1 MRGHPVEMRAAIV
14 PVKEWL
20 GSGKA
25 MAQITIPGESPNDR
39 AAADWALEALGLVTE
54 RKKDLDIR
62 RGSDQDPII
71 LSVELNEEELQRLRE
86 GEGTFHLPWEGDCRG
101 IYIVNPDVQQLEVAE
116 SQRVI
121 IGIGLQVAANQ
132 KKRLWTT
139 THQFIEEEL
148 KKDKTPR
155 NPVTLQQEPAATAQ
169 TIEAWEAYKR
179 YVWQQ
184 TGLGTP
190 ITLHN
195 VSWFW
200 RVQNGESRTGGD
212 PKNMPIRIDSIKPRG
227 PTPLFNTIETATI
240 KAMQA
245 LAVEL
250 GVEITTRLVEPVHL
264 SMVERL
270 LGQRVPI
277 TDSRKNNRVD
287 FKWAVIRCMAHHC
300 SCEFK
305 PVCSY
310 LCAAICVCSYLCAAI
325 CVQLSVC
332 AAIWVCSYL
341 YAAICV
347 CSYLCAAICVQLSMC
362 SYLCAAIR
370 VQLSVCAA
378 ICVCSYLWAAICV
391 CSYLCAAICVCY
403 ICAAIGVQLSVC
415 AAICVCSYLG
425 VQLSL
430 CYCQCCSI
438 LLPVLLYVTASVA
451 LCYCQCRS
459 VLLPVLL
466 CGTASAALCYC
477 QRCSMLLP
485 VLLCVTASVALC

>member
-1 MRGHPVEMRAAIV
+1 MEMRAAIV

-39 AAADWALEALGLVTE
+39 AAEDWALEALGLETE
-54 RKKDLDIR
+54 RKKDLNIR

-116 SQRVI
+116 SQRII
-121 IGIGLQVAANQ
+121 IGIGLQVAATQ

-148 KKDKTPR
+148 KKDQTPR

-212 PKNMPIRIDSIKPRG
+212 PKNMPNRIDSIKPRG
-227 PTPLFNTIETATI
+227 PTPLFNIIETATI

-270 LGQRVPI
+270 LDDDYNLFLI
-277 TDSRKNNRVD
+277 
-287 FKWAVIRCMAHHC
+287 
-300 SCEFK
+300 
-305 PVCSY
+305 SY
-310 LCAAICVCSYLCAAI
+310 E
-325 CVQLSVC
+325 
-332 AAIWVCSYL
+332 
-341 YAAICV
+341 
-347 CSYLCAAICVQLSMC
+347 
-362 SYLCAAIR
+362 
-370 VQLSVCAA
+370 
-378 ICVCSYLWAAICV
+378 
-391 CSYLCAAICVCY
+391 
-403 ICAAIGVQLSVC
+403 
-415 AAICVCSYLG
+415 
-425 VQLSL
+425 
-430 CYCQCCSI
+430 
-438 LLPVLLYVTASVA
+438 T
-451 LCYCQCRS
+451 
-459 VLLPVLL
+459 
-466 CGTASAALCYC
+466 
-477 QRCSMLLP
+477 
-485 VLLCVTASVALC
+485 